1 MNQDRWK
8 QIDELFDAALDLP
21 EAERERFLSEKTNG
35 DNELKNK
42 LLKLLKATNAA
53 DFLEKSAMG
62 IAARNL
68 AKSQTVVT
76 QRQLIGQKFGS
87 YVIERR
93 IGAGGMGEVFLARD
107 EKLNRSIALKILPGE
122 YTTNDERVKR
132 FEMEARAV
140 SALNHPNIVTIHDVG
155 SENGVSFI
163 ATEYVEGETVRELIG
178 EKPRLAEI
186 LEIMFQIC
194 DALAA
199 AHAGG
204 IIHRDIKP
212 ENIMLRPDGYV
223 KILDFGL
230 AKLSD
235 AETKPTDNF
244 ARTAKGVIIGTPA
257 YMSPEQ
263 VTDGSVAERT
273 DLWSVGVV
281 LYELLTGFN
290 PYKKESRQATFRSI
304 LLDEPPLAS
313 TINAEV
319 SGELD
324 RILYKALEKN
334 ADVSYRT
341 AADLRADLKRVRREF
356 DSTSG
361 RKISFTQR
369 RSGATAQRLFFIF
382 TLVLVLFTLS
392 AAIWYFVGKS
402 EQPAVK
408 EATEWATAQNAQLT
422 DSPWAEGYP
431 SFSPDGKSVIFEGG
445 ENDDRNIFSLRIGG
459 KNLQNL
465 TAGSTEND
473 SMPAF
478 SPDGKKIVFRSERKP
493 RGIYVMEET
502 GENVR
507 RLTDFGFHP
516 SWSPDGKKIVL
527 SDRPSALHTSHTI
540 ANSRLW
546 TIDAASGERR
556 QLETKGDAVMPS
568 WSPGGQRIAFW
579 FVADGNPGEIA
590 TVPADG
596 GDPVIIASDAAAA
609 DWNPVWSPD
618 GKYLYFASNR
628 RGNMNFW
635 RVPVDEKT
643 GEQLGAPESVSMPSK
658 YSRHLAISRDG
669 KRLGYVRYESNSN
682 LQSLAFDPKTLKTAG
697 EANWI
702 TRGNIEIS
710 NPQLSPNGEEF
721 LIRNP
726 DNVQEDLA
734 VFDRDGKNWRSL
746 TKDRFHERN
755 PRWSPDGKQVAF
767 QTDRTGKY
775 QIWMIDGDGSNPRQ
789 ITFTEKNDALLP
801 VFSPDGKRL
810 IFTESEGRMRR
821 PFVLDLTIPWNRQ
834 TPRPLPPLWTNF
846 YATAVDWSKDGK
858 KLLLDFFELG
868 GSESGIALFDFE
880 TSKYEKITESGT
892 LPFWLNDHRHFIF
905 SSRNAAYLGDTKT
918 KKINELFKPTAYE
931 LQHANISPDNQM
943 IFFRYLQIDADI
955 WLLDNTFDQ

>member
-1 MNQDRWK
+1 MNDDRWK

-21 EAERERFLSEKTNG
+21 EAEREEFLSEKTNG
-35 DNELKNK
+35 DHELKNK
-42 LLKLLKATNAA
+42 LLKLLKATNAS
-53 DFLEKSAMG
+53 DFMEKSAMG

-68 AKSQTVVT
+68 SKTQTIVM
-76 QRQLIGQKFGS
+76 QRSFIGRKFGS
-87 YVIERR
+87 YVIEER
-93 IGAGGMGEVFLARD
+93 IGAGGMGEVFRAWD
-107 EKLNRSIALKILPGE
+107 EKLNRNIALKILLSE
-122 YTTNDERVKR
+122 YKTNDERVKR
-132 FEMEARAV
+132 FEREARAV

-155 SENGVSFI
+155 SENGVNFI
-163 ATEYVEGETVRELIG
+163 ATEYVEGKTVRELTG
-178 EKPRLAEI
+178 EKLRLTEI
-186 LEIMFQIC
+186 LDIMFQIC

-199 AHAGG
+199 AHSGG

-212 ENIMLRPDGYV
+212 ENIMWRPDGYV

-235 AETKPTDNF
+235 AETIPTDNL
-244 ARTAKGVIIGTPA
+244 ARTAKGMIIGTPA

-263 VTDGSVAERT
+263 VTGGSVDQRT

-290 PYKKESRQATFRSI
+290 PYKKESRQATFQSI

-324 RILYKALEKN
+324 RILYKALEK
-334 ADVSYRT
+334 DPDIGYQT
-341 AADLRADLKRVRREF
+341 AADLRGDLKRVRREF
-356 DSTSG
+356 DSGSG
-361 RKISFTQR
+361 RKIPFTQR
-369 RSGATAQRLFFIF
+369 RKGALAQRIFFIF
-382 TLVLVLFTLS
+382 TFAFLLFTLS
-392 AAIWYFVGKS
+392 AAIWYFAGKS
-402 EQPAVK
+402 AQPAAA
-408 EATEWATAQNAQLT
+408 EATDWATAQNTQLT
-422 DSPWAEGYP
+422 DSPSVEGYP
-431 SFSPDGKSVIFEGG
+431 SFSPDGKRIIFEGG
-445 ENDDRNIFSLRIGG
+445 ESNDRNIFSQRIGG

-465 TAGSTEND
+465 TADSKEND
-473 SMPAF
+473 TMPAF
-478 SPDGKKIVFRSERKP
+478 SPDGKFIAFRSERKP
-493 RGIYVMEET
+493 RGLYVMEET
-502 GENVR
+502 GENAR

-516 SWSPDGKKIVL
+516 SWSPDGKKIVV
-527 SDRPSALHTSHTI
+527 SDRPSAIHTSHTI

-546 TIDAASGERR
+546 TIDAVSGEKREI
-556 QLETKGDAVMPS
+556 ETRGDAVMPS

-579 FVADGNPGEIA
+579 FVADGKPGEIA
-590 TVPADG
+590 TISADG

-643 GEQLGAPESVSMPSK
+643 GAQRGEPESVSMPSK
-658 YSRHLAISRDG
+658 YSRHLAIARDG
-669 KRLGYVRYESNSN
+669 KRLAYVRYESNSN

-710 NPQLSPNGEEF
+710 NPQLSPNGEKF
-721 LIRNP
+721 LVRNP
-726 DNVQEDLA
+726 DNVQEDLTI
-734 VFDRDGKNWRSL
+734 FDRDGKNWRSL
-746 TKDRFHERN
+746 TKDQFHERN
-755 PRWSPDGKQVAF
+755 ARWSPDGKQVAF

-775 QIWMIDGDGSNPRQ
+775 QIWMIDADGSNLRQ
-789 ITFTEKNDALLP
+789 ITFTEKNDAVLP
-801 VFSPDGKRL
+801 VFSPDAKRL
-810 IFTESEGRMRR
+810 IFTESEGSIRR
-821 PFVLDLTIPWNRQ
+821 SFILDLTIPWDQQ
-834 TPRPLPPLWTNF
+834 TPRPLPPLETNF

-868 GSESGIALFDFE
+868 GSENGIALFDFE
-880 TSKYEKITESGT
+880 TSKYEKITESGD
-892 LPFWLNDHRHFIF
+892 LPFWLNDNRHFIF
-905 SSRNAAYLGDTKT
+905 SGWNAAYLGDTKT
-918 KKINELFKPTAYE
+918 KKVTELFHPTAYE

-955 WLLDNTFDQ
+955 WLLDNTANQ

>member
-1 MNQDRWK
+1 MNDDRWK

-21 EAERERFLSEKTNG
+21 ESEREEFLAQKTNG
-35 DNELKNK
+35 DAELKNK
-42 LLKLLKATNAA
+42 LLKLLKATDAA
-53 DFLEKSAMG
+53 DFMEKSAMG
-62 IAARNL
+62 IAARHL
-68 AKSQTVVT
+68 AQTQTFVME
-76 QRQLIGQKFGS
+76 RQLIGQKFGS
-87 YVIERR
+87 YVIEQR

-107 EKLNRSIALKILPGE
+107 EKLDRNIALKILPGE
-122 YTTNDERVKR
+122 YTTDDERVKR

-155 SENGVSFI
+155 SENGVNFI
-163 ATEYVEGETVRELIG
+163 ATEYVEGKTVRALIG
-178 EKPRLAEI
+178 EKPRLVEI
-186 LEIMFQIC
+186 LNIMFQVC

-230 AKLSD
+230 AKLSA
-235 AETKPTDNF
+235 AETNPTGNV

-263 VTDGSVAERT
+263 VTDGSVDHRT

-290 PYKKESRQATFRSI
+290 PYKKESRQATFQSI

-324 RILYKALEKN
+324 RILYKALDK
-334 ADVSYRT
+334 DPVIGYQT
-341 AADLRADLKRVRREF
+341 AADLRAELKRVRREF

-361 RKISFTQR
+361 RKIPFMRRRKDAISQRIFLVFTF
-369 RSGATAQRLFFIF
+369 AL
-382 TLVLVLFTLS
+382 LLFTAR
-392 AAIWYFVGKS
+392 AAIWYFAGRS
-402 EQPAVK
+402 EQSGGK
-408 EATEWATAQNAQLT
+408 EATEWATAQNTQLT
-422 DSPWAEGYP
+422 NSPAAEGYP
-431 SFSPDGKSVIFEGG
+431 SFSPDGKNVIFEGG
-445 ENDDRNIFSLRIGG
+445 DNNDRNIFSQRIGG

-473 SMPAF
+473 TMPAF
-478 SPDGKKIVFRSERKP
+478 SPDGKLIAFRSERKP

-516 SWSPDGKKIVL
+516 SWSPDGEKIVV
-527 SDRPSALHTSHTI
+527 SDRPSDIHTSHTI
-540 ANSRLW
+540 PNSRLW
-546 TIDAASGERR
+546 TIDTASGEKR
-556 QLETKGDAVMPS
+556 QIETGGDAVMPS
-568 WSPGGQRIAFW
+568 WSPNGRRIAFW
-579 FVADGNPGEIA
+579 YVAAGNPGEIA

-643 GEQLGAPESVSMPSK
+643 GRQLGEPESVSMPSK

-682 LQSLAFDPKTLKTAG
+682 LQSLAFNPKTLKTAG

-721 LIRNP
+721 LVRHP

-734 VFDRDGKNWRSL
+734 ILDRDGKNWRNL

-755 PRWSPDGKQVAF
+755 ARWSPDGKQVAF

-775 QIWMIDGDGSNPRQ
+775 QIWMIDADGANPRQ
-789 ITFTEKNDALLP
+789 ITYTEKNDAVLP

-810 IFTESEGRMRR
+810 VFTENEGSLRR
-821 PFVLDLTIPWNRQ
+821 PFILDLTIPWNQQ
-834 TPRPLPPLWTNF
+834 TPQPLPPLETNF

-880 TSKYEKITESGT
+880 TSKYEKITASGT
-892 LPFWLNDHRHFIF
+892 LAFWLNDNRHFIF
-905 SSRNAAYLGDTKT
+905 SSRNSASLGDTKT
-918 KKINELFKPTAYE
+918 KKITELFKPTAYE
-931 LQHANISPDNQM
+931 LQNANISPDNQM

-955 WLLDNTFDQ
+955 WLLDNTFNQ

>member
-1 MNQDRWK
+1 MNDDRWK

-21 EAERERFLSEKTNG
+21 EAERAAFLSEKTNG
-35 DNELKNK
+35 DRELKNK
-42 LLKLLKATNAA
+42 LLKLLEATNAS
-53 DFLEKSAMG
+53 DFMEKSAMG
-62 IAARNL
+62 IAARHL
-68 AKSQTVVT
+68 AKT
-76 QRQLIGQKFGS
+76 QNPDMERQFIGQKLGS
-87 YVIERR
+87 YVIEQR

-107 EKLNRSIALKILPGE
+107 EKLNRMIALKILPGE
-122 YTTNDERVKR
+122 YTTDDERVKR

-155 SENGVSFI
+155 SENGVNFI
-163 ATEYVEGETVRELIG
+163 ATEYVEGKTVRELIG
-178 EKPRLAEI
+178 EKPRLADI
-186 LEIMFQIC
+186 LDLMFQIC

-244 ARTAKGVIIGTPA
+244 ARTAKGIIIGTPA

-263 VTDGSVAERT
+263 VTGGSIDHRT

-281 LYELLTGFN
+281 LYELLTGLN
-290 PYKKESRQATFRSI
+290 PYKKESRQATFQSI

-313 TINAEV
+313 TINPEV

-324 RILYKALEKN
+324 RILYKALEKDP
-334 ADVSYRT
+334 DVGYQT
-341 AADLRADLKRVRREF
+341 AAGLRADLRRVRREF
-356 DSTSG
+356 DSVSG
-361 RKISFTQR
+361 RKLSFAQR
-369 RSGATAQRLFFIF
+369 RRGAPAQRIFSVFAFVFLFFI
-382 TLVLVLFTLS
+382 LS
-392 AAIWYFVGKS
+392 AAIWYFAGKS
-402 EQPAVK
+402 EQPAAQ
-408 EATEWATAQNAQLT
+408 EAPDWATAQNTQLT
-422 DSPWAEGYP
+422 NSPWAEGYP
-431 SFSPDGKSVIFEGG
+431 SFSPDGKKVIFEGG
-445 ENDDRNIFSLRIGG
+445 DNGDRNIFSQRIGG

-465 TAGSTEND
+465 TANSTDND

-478 SPDGKKIVFRSERKP
+478 SPDGKFIAFRSDRKP
-493 RGIYVMEET
+493 RGLYLMEET

-516 SWSPDGKKIVL
+516 SWSPDGKKIVV
-527 SDRPSALHTSHTI
+527 SDRPSAIHTSHTI
-540 ANSRLW
+540 PNSRLW
-546 TIDAASGERR
+546 TIDAANGEKR
-556 QLETKGDAVMPS
+556 QIETKGDAVMPS
-568 WSPGGQRIAFW
+568 WSPNGHRIAFW
-579 FVADGNPGEIA
+579 FIDAGSPGEIA

-643 GEQLGAPESVSMPSK
+643 GRQRGEPESVSMPSK

-669 KRLGYVRYESNSN
+669 KRLAYVRYESNSN
-682 LQSLAFDPKTLKTAG
+682 LQSLAFDPQTLKAAS

-710 NPQLSPNGEEF
+710 NPQLSPNGKEF
-721 LIRNP
+721 LIRHP

-734 VFDRDGKNWRSL
+734 IFDRNGENWRSL

-775 QIWMIDGDGSNPRQ
+775 QIWMIDADGSNPRQ
-789 ITFTEKNDALLP
+789 ITFSEKNEAVLP

-810 IFTESEGRMRR
+810 VFTENEGSIRR
-821 PFVLDLTIPWNRQ
+821 PFILDLTIPWNQQ
-834 TPRPLPPLWTNF
+834 TLRPLPPLETNF

-868 GSESGIALFDFE
+868 GNERGIALFDFE
-880 TSKYEKITESGT
+880 TSKYEKITEAGAQ
-892 LPFWLNDHRHFIF
+892 PFWLNDNRHFIF
-905 SSRNAAYLGDTKT
+905 SGRNAANLGDTKT
-918 KKINELFKPTAYE
+918 KKVTELFKPTAYE

-955 WLLDNTFDQ
+955 WLLDNTFNQ